1 MALNTNTTV
10 YGVSP
15 TISTSKRLGSRVK
28 KTYGLSYPLTKNVEA
43 GWFHKESGL
52 ELVRNNL
59 TQLLS
64 TNLGERIML
73 PGFGL
78 NMRKY
83 LFQPMDEQLFESIKQ
98 DILNAVSNY
107 ANNVRVLKIRV
118 FPVEDYGAEGYQAL
132 RIVLSVQLIESEGT
146 VFEVG
151 VKVG

>member
-1 MALNTNTTV
+1 
-10 YGVSP
+10 
-15 TISTSKRLGSRVK
+15 
-28 KTYGLSYPLTKNVEA
+28 
-43 GWFHKESGL
+43 
-52 ELVRNNL
+52 
-59 TQLLS
+59 
-64 TNLGERIML
+64 ML